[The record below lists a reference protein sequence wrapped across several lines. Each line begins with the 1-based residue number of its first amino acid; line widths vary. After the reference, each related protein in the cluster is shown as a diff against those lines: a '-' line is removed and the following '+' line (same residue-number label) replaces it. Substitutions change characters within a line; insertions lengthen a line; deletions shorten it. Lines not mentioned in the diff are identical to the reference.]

1 MDLVGPGPGII
12 YPAWLEVD
20 PESVTVVASAL
31 DVFLDLGVVQIRT
44 AIVALVTDRIYP
56 VVPLDLFD

>member
-31 DVFLDLGVVQIRT
+31 DVLLDLGIVQIRT
-44 AIVALVTDRIYP
+44 SIVAFVAD
-56 VVPLDLFD
+56 

>member
-1 MDLVGPGPGII
+1 MDHVGPGPGII

-31 DVFLDLGVVQIRT
+31 DVFLDLRVVQLRT

-56 VVPLDLFD
+56 VVSFDLFD

>member
-1 MDLVGPGPGII
+1 MDLMGPGSGII

-31 DVFLDLGVVQIRT
+31 DVLLDLGVVQIRT
-44 AIVALVTDRIYP
+44 AIVAFVTD
-56 VVPLDLFD
+56 